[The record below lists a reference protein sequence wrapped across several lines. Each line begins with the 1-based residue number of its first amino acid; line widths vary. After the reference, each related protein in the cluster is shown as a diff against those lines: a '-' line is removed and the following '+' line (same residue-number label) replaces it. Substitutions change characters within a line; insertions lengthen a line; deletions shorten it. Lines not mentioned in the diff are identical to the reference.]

1 MTYAE
6 SQLEPRQID
15 KVDRLKSV
23 IESVDFVDVS
33 TGKGASHGKACH
45 GRHRVPGM
53 DAMTEAFRPPAP
65 PPPPETDLLARIS
78 HARVIDFFNRWGAGK
93 NSRTSSPETDLLGRF
108 LRAQVSGGGVPNL
121 TIKFSY

>member
-33 TGKGASHGKACH
+33 TGKGASHGKAVA
-45 GRHRVPGM
+45 RPG
-53 DAMTEAFRPPAP
+53 T
-65 PPPPETDLLARIS
+65 
-78 HARVIDFFNRWGAGK
+78 AG
-93 NSRTSSPETDLLGRF
+93 TACLGWMR
-108 LRAQVSGGGVPNL
+108 
-121 TIKFSY
+121 

>member
-1 MTYAE
+1 MY
-6 SQLEPRQID
+6 Q
-15 KVDRLKSV
+15 
-23 IESVDFVDVS
+23 S
-33 TGKGASHGKACH
+33 TPEANHGKGCSKAWH
-45 GRHRVPGM
+45 RRHQVPGM
-53 DAMTEAFRPPAP
+53 DAMTEAFRPSL
-65 PPPPETDLLARIS
+65 PPETDLLARIS